1 MKVRVIQKWAKHP
14 ETGQRVD
21 IYYEMQQRDED
32 GNWNKIPVFDEE
44 IDFPFTVENDPA
56 GD

>member
-21 IYYEMQQRDED
+21 IYYEMQQRDEN
-32 GNWNKIPVFDEE
+32 GNWNAIPVIDEE
-44 IDFPFTVENDPA
+44 VDFPVENDPA